1 MADRFTE
8 QVGRVMD
15 LAREEA
21 ERLGHRYVGSEHLL
35 LGLLRDVTPAA
46 GILQP
51 GGVALAAARAA
62 LGRLADRGVVPGPRP
77 SDAELLGTLGI
88 DLEAVR
94 RSTEQAFGGT

>member
-35 LGLLRDVTPAA
+35 LGLLRDGGNPAA
-46 GILQP
+46 LIPQG
-51 GGVALAAARAA
+51 
-62 LGRLADRGVVPGPRP
+62 RGVVPGPRP

-88 DLEAVR
+88 DLEAIGR
-94 RSTEQAFGGT
+94 DLEQSFGAQALRNATREATRAR